1 MEPEGLIFDCDGTLV
16 DTMPIH
22 FKAWSSTTK
31 VHGLVFPEDRFYALG
46 GVSPFEVLR
55 ILSSEQGVKVDPEAV
70 TREKESRY
78 MELIAEADEIPEVMQ
93 IVRENTVRS
102 EVGDD
107 LLLDME
113 EEIIRAAHVE
123 EIH

>member
-1 MEPEGLIFDCDGTLV
+1 MCIRDRPLI
-16 DTMPIH
+16 
-22 FKAWSSTTK
+22 
-31 VHGLVFPEDRFYALG
+31 
-46 GVSPFEVLR
+46 
-55 ILSSEQGVKVDPEAV
+55 
-70 TREKESRY
+70 
-78 MELIAEADEIPEVMQ
+78 MQ

>member
-1 MEPEGLIFDCDGTLV
+1 MISPMAVPLI
-16 DTMPIH
+16 
-22 FKAWSSTTK
+22 
-31 VHGLVFPEDRFYALG
+31 
-46 GVSPFEVLR
+46 
-55 ILSSEQGVKVDPEAV
+55 
-70 TREKESRY
+70 
-78 MELIAEADEIPEVMQ
+78 MQ

>member
-1 MEPEGLIFDCDGTLV
+1 MRRDQAVRRDAMQGLIDAGRLGETLRDIAGNIV
-16 DTMPIH
+16 CRRLDMI
-22 FKAWSSTTK
+22 
-31 VHGLVFPEDRFYALG
+31 
-46 GVSPFEVLR
+46 SPM
-55 ILSSEQGVKVDPEAV
+55 AV
-70 TREKESRY
+70 P
-78 MELIAEADEIPEVMQ
+78 LIMQ

>member
-1 MEPEGLIFDCDGTLV
+1 MAVPLI
-16 DTMPIH
+16 
-22 FKAWSSTTK
+22 
-31 VHGLVFPEDRFYALG
+31 
-46 GVSPFEVLR
+46 
-55 ILSSEQGVKVDPEAV
+55 
-70 TREKESRY
+70 
-78 MELIAEADEIPEVMQ
+78 MQ

-123 EIH
+123 EIY

>member
-1 MEPEGLIFDCDGTLV
+1 
-16 DTMPIH
+16 
-22 FKAWSSTTK
+22 
-31 VHGLVFPEDRFYALG
+31 
-46 GVSPFEVLR
+46 
-55 ILSSEQGVKVDPEAV
+55 
-70 TREKESRY
+70 

-102 EVGDD
+102 EIGDD

>member
-1 MEPEGLIFDCDGTLV
+1 
-16 DTMPIH
+16 
-22 FKAWSSTTK
+22 
-31 VHGLVFPEDRFYALG
+31 
-46 GVSPFEVLR
+46 
-55 ILSSEQGVKVDPEAV
+55 
-70 TREKESRY
+70 
-78 MELIAEADEIPEVMQ
+78 MQ

>member
-1 MEPEGLIFDCDGTLV
+1 MAVPLI
-16 DTMPIH
+16 
-22 FKAWSSTTK
+22 
-31 VHGLVFPEDRFYALG
+31 
-46 GVSPFEVLR
+46 
-55 ILSSEQGVKVDPEAV
+55 
-70 TREKESRY
+70 
-78 MELIAEADEIPEVMQ
+78 MQ

-123 EIH
+123 EIR

>member
-1 MEPEGLIFDCDGTLV
+1 MISPMAGPLI
-16 DTMPIH
+16 
-22 FKAWSSTTK
+22 
-31 VHGLVFPEDRFYALG
+31 
-46 GVSPFEVLR
+46 
-55 ILSSEQGVKVDPEAV
+55 
-70 TREKESRY
+70 
-78 MELIAEADEIPEVMQ
+78 MQ